1 MLQLERKVV
10 KSMKLKKECY
20 RYFEKAGQIQNY
32 QKTDLIYMQE
42 DDADLIYLI
51 IKGKVRVYVMNSNG
65 KEVTIDILKSG
76 EIFGESALIPHS
88 KRPTTVE
95 ALQDV
100 QLIACY
106 PEKLYLYCQQSQ
118 ELMISIMQSMSKTC
132 DYLTAMIKRS
142 YTYNRYEKVAAFLLD
157 QIQYDQQQE
166 ISYTHEEMAS
176 LLGLSRVTVT
186 KVLNEFEKEKMILLQ
201 YKTIVIKDKN
211 KLYSLL
217 HK

>member
-20 RYFEKAGQIQNY
+20 PYFEKAGQIQNY

-42 DDADLIYLI
+42 DDANLIYLI

-106 PEKLYLYCQQSQ
+106 PKKLYPYCQQSQ
-118 ELMISIMQSMSKTC
+118 ELMIFIMQSMSKTC
-132 DYLTAMIKRS
+132 DYLTAMMKRS

>member
-1 MLQLERKVV
+1 MLFMITDRLIKLRKNRQLKQTEVA
-10 KSMKLKKECY
+10 KLLNIG
-20 RYFEKAGQIQNY
+20 A
-32 QKTDLIYMQE
+32 
-42 DDADLIYLI
+42 
-51 IKGKVRVYVMNSNG
+51 V
-65 KEVTIDILKSG
+65 
-76 EIFGESALIPHS
+76 
-88 KRPTTVE
+88 
-95 ALQDV
+95 
-100 QLIACY
+100 
-106 PEKLYLYCQQSQ
+106 
-118 ELMISIMQSMSKTC
+118 
-132 DYLTAMIKRS
+132 
-142 YTYNRYEKVAAFLLD
+142 TYNRYEKVAAFLLD

>member
-1 MLQLERKVV
+1 MLQLKRKVV

-20 RYFEKAGQIQNY
+20 PYFEKAGQIQNY

-65 KEVTIDILKSG
+65 KEVTVDILKSG

-106 PEKLYLYCQQSQ
+106 PKKLYPYCQQSQ

-132 DYLTAMIKRS
+132 DYLTAMMKRS

>member
-20 RYFEKAGQIQNY
+20 PYFEKAGQIQNY

-65 KEVTIDILKSG
+65 KEVTVDILKSG

-106 PEKLYLYCQQSQ
+106 PKKLYPYCQQSQ

-132 DYLTAMIKRS
+132 DYLTAMMKRS

>member
-20 RYFEKAGQIQNY
+20 PYFEKAGQIQNY
-32 QKTDLIYMQE
+32 QRTDLIYMQE

-51 IKGKVRVYVMNSNG
+51 IKGKVRIYVMNSNG

-76 EIFGESALIPHS
+76 EIFGESAFISQS
-88 KRPTTVE
+88 KRPTTIQAMSDVE
-95 ALQDV
+95 V
-100 QLIACY
+100 IACY
-106 PEKLYLYCQQSQ
+106 PKHLYPYLQQSQ
-118 ELMISIMQSMSKTC
+118 DLLINILQSLSQTC
-132 DYLTAMIKRS
+132 DYLTAMMKRS

>member
-20 RYFEKAGQIQNY
+20 PYFEKAGQIQNY

-42 DDADLIYLI
+42 DDANLIYLI

-106 PEKLYLYCQQSQ
+106 PKKLYPYCQQSQ

-132 DYLTAMIKRS
+132 DYLTAMMKRS

>member
-1 MLQLERKVV
+1 MLQLKRKVV
-10 KSMKLKKECY
+10 KSMKLNKECY
-20 RYFEKAGQIQNY
+20 PYFEKAGQIQNY
-32 QKTDLIYMQE
+32 QRTDLIYMQE

-106 PEKLYLYCQQSQ
+106 HEQLYLYCQQSQ
-118 ELMISIMQSMSKTC
+118 ELMIFIMQSMSKTC
-132 DYLTAMIKRS
+132 DYLTAMMKRS

>member
-20 RYFEKAGQIQNY
+20 PYFEKAGQIQNY
-32 QKTDLIYMQE
+32 QRTDLIYMQE

-65 KEVTIDILKSG
+65 KEVTVDILKSG

-106 PEKLYLYCQQSQ
+106 PKKLYPYCQQSQ

-132 DYLTAMIKRS
+132 DYLTAMMKRS

>member
-20 RYFEKAGQIQNY
+20 PYFEKAGQIQNY

-88 KRPTTVE
+88 KRPTTIE

-100 QLIACY
+100 KLIACY
-106 PEKLYLYCQQSQ
+106 PEKLYPYCQQSQ

-132 DYLTAMIKRS
+132 DYLTAMMKRS

-157 QIQYDQQQE
+157 QIQYNYQQE